1 MAKRVVVEVRNGDL
15 NKALKRF
22 KKKVIQSGHIQEL
35 KDRKEYV
42 KPKTERRVA
51 KQAAIRKEYRKN
63 MTELWES
70 GNLKHNPFVKK
81 TKKSSRPIQK
91 SEDNE
96 NKS

>member
-15 NKALKRF
+15 NKALKIF

-42 KPKTERRVA
+42 KPKTERRIA

-63 MTELWES
+63 LTELWES
-70 GNLKHNPFVKK
+70 GNLKHNPFVNKVKK
-81 TKKSSRPIQK
+81 QSRPAPK
-91 SEDNE
+91 TDENDN
-96 NKS
+96 K